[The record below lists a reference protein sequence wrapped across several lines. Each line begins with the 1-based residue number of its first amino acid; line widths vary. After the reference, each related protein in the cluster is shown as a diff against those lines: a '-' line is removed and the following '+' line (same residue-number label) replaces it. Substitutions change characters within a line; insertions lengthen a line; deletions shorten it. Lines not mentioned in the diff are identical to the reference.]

1 MGAPSEMPENGQAP
15 ASAVT
20 GANGGAARQEELEKR
35 AGVLIEALPY
45 IRSFAGKSF
54 VIKYGGS
61 AMADPALQ
69 EALMT
74 DLVLL
79 KYVGL
84 HPVIVHG
91 GGGQLSQWM
100 RRLGMEPRFVEGLR
114 VTDAET
120 VQLARMV
127 LVGSVNQEIVALINR
142 LGGCAVGLSGV
153 DANLVVARKR
163 RLPGNDAVDLGFVGE
178 VEKVNPEL
186 IHLLVRE
193 GYIPVISSIGV
204 GLASEPYNIN
214 ADTVAGEVAAALK
227 ADKLILLTDVR
238 GVLEDPSDP
247 ATLISTLD
255 IEQARHLITGRAVK
269 EGMIPKLEACIR
281 ALEAGVPRAHIIDGR
296 RRHALL
302 LELFTDRGIG
312 TMVVG

>member
-1 MGAPSEMPENGQAP
+1 MSGGPLGQ
-15 ASAVT
+15 S
-20 GANGGAARQEELEKR
+20 ELERR

-61 AMADPALQ
+61 AMSDPALQ
-69 EALMT
+69 QAVIT

-84 HPVIVHG
+84 HPVVVHG
-91 GGGQLSQWM
+91 GGGRLSQWM

-120 VQLARMV
+120 MQLAQMV

-142 LGGCAVGLSGV
+142 MGGRAVGLSGT
-153 DANLVVARKR
+153 DGNLIVARKR
-163 RLPGNDAVDLGFVGE
+163 QTPGKEAVDLGFVGE
-178 VEKVNPEL
+178 VEKVNAGL
-186 IHLLVRE
+186 IHLLERD

-204 GLASEPYNIN
+204 GLSGEPYNIN

-238 GVLEDPSDP
+238 GVMEDPADP
-247 ATLISTLD
+247 GTLISTLD
-255 IEQARHLITGRAVK
+255 VEQARHLVTGHAVK
-269 EGMIPKLEACIR
+269 EGMIPKLEACVK

-296 RRHALL
+296 REHALL

>member
-1 MGAPSEMPENGQAP
+1 MSRPDQVENGLMEEPGAEPAP
-15 ASAVT
+15 AELL
-20 GANGGAARQEELEKR
+20 GPLELERR
-35 AGVLIEALPY
+35 AEVLVEALPY

-61 AMADPALQ
+61 AMIDPALQ
-69 EALMT
+69 QQVMT

-91 GGGQLSQWM
+91 GGGQISQWM
-100 RRLGMEPRFVEGLR
+100 HRLGMEPRFVEGLR

-120 VQLARMV
+120 IRLAQMV
-127 LVGSVNQEIVALINR
+127 LVGSVNQELVALINR
-142 LGGCAVGLSGV
+142 LGGRAVGLSGT
-153 DANLVVARKR
+153 DGDLIVARKR
-163 RLPGNDAVDLGFVGE
+163 RLPGREDVDLGYVGE
-178 VEKVNPEL
+178 VEHVNAGL
-186 IHLLVRE
+186 IHLLE
-193 GYIPVISSIGV
+193 QQGYIPVISSIGV
-204 GLASEPYNIN
+204 GPGGEPYNIN
-214 ADTVAGEVAAALK
+214 ADTVAGEVAAAIK

-238 GVLEDPSDP
+238 GVLADPADPS
-247 ATLISTLD
+247 TLISTLD
-255 IEQARHLITGRAVK
+255 LEQAHRLVTGRAVR

-281 ALEAGVPRAHIIDGR
+281 ALEAGVFRAHIIDGR

-312 TMVVG
+312 TMVVA